1 MRNSFFTLLD
11 DTQNC
16 SERKKEVEKYAD
28 PDIKYATIYFLMKM
42 SMHYEGQL
50 NEDTQPSTS
59 LPDFKNK
66 CIYPQK
72 TNKKQK
78 STDFVF

>member
-42 SMHYEGQL
+42 LMHYEG
-50 NEDTQPSTS
+50 
-59 LPDFKNK
+59 
-66 CIYPQK
+66 
-72 TNKKQK
+72 
-78 STDFVF
+78 